1 MSKDGVCY
9 SREEMPMAF
18 AIHFMKKIK
27 ALEENLEI
35 ANGVYNGFK
44 IVHSEEVNFMNE
56 DAVTECLRELKTKNC
71 EGFDRI
77 PMRILKDGA
86 SVLGRPLSILFNK
99 IYVTKAI
106 PEQWKIAKI
115 IPLHKKGNKRDLANY
130 RPILNLCST
139 SKVFEKLIMKRLESI
154 AEENNVDLTGE
165 QQHGF
170 KKNQRHFM

>member
-1 MSKDGVCY
+1 MT
-9 SREEMPMAF
+9 
-18 AIHFMKKIK
+18 
-27 ALEENLEI
+27 
-35 ANGVYNGFK
+35 
-44 IVHSEEVNFMNE
+44 E
-56 DAVTECLRELKTKNC
+56 DAVTECLKELKTKNC

-86 SVLGRPLSILFNK
+86 LVLGRPLSILFNK
-99 IYVTKAI
+99 IYVTKTI

-130 RPILNLCST
+130 RPISNLCST
-139 SKVFEKLIMKRLESI
+139 SKVFEKLILKRLESI

-170 KKNQRHFM
+170 KKKRSTITAGLTLQSIISRSLDKDDYLVMSSLDLSAAFDLVN